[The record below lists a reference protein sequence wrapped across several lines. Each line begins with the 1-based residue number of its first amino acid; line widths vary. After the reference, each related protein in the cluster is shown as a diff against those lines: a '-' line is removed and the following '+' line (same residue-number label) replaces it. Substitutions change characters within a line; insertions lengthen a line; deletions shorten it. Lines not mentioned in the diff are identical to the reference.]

1 MLTKPS
7 DIQYCGVN
15 QDKIKS
21 AKPTLN
27 EDIVRYHHLYLTE
40 RHEIYKKKEIQKIAP
55 PWTEDEV
62 FLNYRF
68 TNIRRELD
76 RESKWLIQNVCEA
89 DIPLKDK
96 ILNCI
101 LFRTFNK
108 SGTSELINMPILNID
123 SVDLEHYKQ
132 IFLTKQKADPDY
144 VFFTPAFMT
153 GGLKKGNAFKN
164 PPYVRRTATVIAPDG
179 SVHMKGEYITCR
191 DFVNE
196 HDGYDIEDWE
206 KNIPT
211 RMVRFVQRE
220 SLNGIAEDLINAKDQ
235 KEAFNRLTQVT
246 GLGDFLA
253 YQIFVDLTYIP
264 EYKFSENEFVVS
276 GPGCSR
282 GLDMYFKDKDGMTYE
297 ECLFWLRDNIQSVW
311 EQYGLRYYP
320 EELFDHLEDYD
331 RNYNVMMLE
340 NSFCENFKNV
350 KARTGTGR
358 PRNRY
363 FPTSEKP
370 TKKITKTGTSLADF
384 M

>member
-1 MLTKPS
+1 MKTKRE
-7 DIQYCGVN
+7 DIHYCDV
-15 QDKIKS
+15 DIYKIRM
-21 AKPTLN
+21 AKPELN
-27 EDIVRYHHLYLTE
+27 EDIVRLHHLYLTE
-40 RHEIYKKKEIQKIAP
+40 RHEIYKKKEIEKVPA

-76 RESKWLIQNVCEA
+76 RESKWLIQNVCEV

-108 SGTSELINMPILNID
+108 SETSKLINMPIIDIENID
-123 SVDLEHYKQ
+123 LEYYKQ
-132 IFLTKQKADPDY
+132 IFIAKAKADPAY

-164 PPYVRRTATVIAPDG
+164 APYVRRTATIIDAIGNV
-179 SVHMKGEYITCR
+179 VRTGEYIDCR

-196 HDGYDIEDWE
+196 NDGYDIVDWE

-211 RMVRFVQRE
+211 RMLRFVQRE
-220 SLNGIAEDLINAKDQ
+220 ANDGLVDDILNAKDQ
-235 KEAFNRLTQVT
+235 KTVFDRLTTIT
-246 GLGDFLA
+246 GLGAFLA
-253 YQIFVDLTYIP
+253 YQIFVDFTYIP
-264 EYKFSENEFVVS
+264 EFKFSENEFVVS

-282 GLDMYFKDKDGMTYE
+282 GLDMYFKNRDGMNYE
-297 ECLFWLRDNIQSVW
+297 EALFWLRDNLEGVW
-311 EQYGLRYYP
+311 KQYGLQYYP
-320 EELFDHLEDYD
+320 EELFDHLEEFD

-340 NSFCENFKNV
+340 NSFCELQKLV
-350 KARTGTGR
+350 KAKTETGR

-363 FPTSEKP
+363 TPTP
-370 TKKITKTGTSLADF
+370 TKQVNKTTLENF
-384 M
+384 F